1 MQVLRI
7 KVPEE
12 VADLL
17 KLTAMEINFRFRDN
31 WTRETLA
38 ASILQHVLEDDAKA
52 EPPHLR
58 VVK

>member
-1 MQVLRI
+1 MRVLRI
-7 KVPEE
+7 EVPDE

-17 KLTAMEINFRFRDN
+17 KLSAMEINLRFRDD

-38 ASILQHVLEDDAKA
+38 ASLLEHVLMDDAKA